1 MNTELKKAY
10 RYCRDLA
17 REKAGNFYYSFV
29 FLPPAKKR
37 AIYALYAFCQ
47 IGDQMADEGIGG
59 QGNDKITDLSFLRE
73 KLDAC
78 YRGEADSLLYL
89 ALNDTIR
96 RFDLPR
102 KLFSELIGG
111 MESDLDFQGFDNFG
125 ELRDY
130 CYKVAST
137 VGLLCVEI
145 FGYKDEAVKDY
156 AVNLGIAL
164 QLTNII
170 RDVKEDKDNG
180 RIYLPREDLAEFGYR
195 EDDLKSESENNQFYE
210 LMNFQYRRAV
220 SFYDKAD
227 KILPGS
233 ELKSQIASEIMKRI
247 YRELLEKIKRENFP
261 VFRKRAALPASH
273 KIRTALSA
281 STKILAG
288 RS

>member
-1 MNTELKKAY
+1 MNHNLKKAY
-10 RYCRDLA
+10 RYCRDQA

-47 IGDQMADEGIGG
+47 AGDQMADEGTGG
-59 QGNDKITDLSFLRE
+59 PGGAGITDLSFLRD
-73 KLDAC
+73 KLNAC
-78 YRGEADSLLYL
+78 YRGEADSPLYL
-89 ALNDTIR
+89 ALHDTVR
-96 RFDLPR
+96 RFDLPQEPF
-102 KLFSELIGG
+102 LELIGG
-111 MESDLDFQGFDNFG
+111 MESDLDFRGFDNFE
-125 ELRDY
+125 ELKEY

-145 FGYKDEAVKDY
+145 FGYEDDAVKDY

-170 RDVKEDKDNG
+170 RDIREDYLNG
-180 RIYLPREDLAEFGYR
+180 RIYLPREDLAEFGY
-195 EDDLKSESENNQFYE
+195 SESDLIADLENDRFYE
-210 LMNFQYRRAV
+210 LMNFQYRRAL

-227 KILPGS
+227 ATLPKR
-233 ELKSQIASEIMKRI
+233 ELKAQIASEIMKRI

-261 VFRKRAALPASH
+261 VFQKRVSLPAGL
-273 KIRTALSA
+273 KIKTALF
-281 STKILAG
+281 TYLQILTR

>member
-1 MNTELKKAY
+1 VNTDLKNAY

-29 FLPPAKKR
+29 FLPSAKKR

-47 IGDQMADEGIGG
+47 VGDQMADEGIGG
-59 QGNDKITDLSFLRE
+59 RGKDKLTDLSFLRE

-78 YRGEADSLLYL
+78 YRGEADSPLYL
-89 ALNDTIR
+89 ALHDSIG
-96 RFDLPR
+96 RFNLPQG
-102 KLFSELIGG
+102 LFHELIEG

-125 ELRDY
+125 GLKDY

-145 FGYKDEAVKDY
+145 FGYEDEAVKDY

-170 RDVKEDKDNG
+170 RDIKEDHVNG
-180 RIYLPREDLAEFGYR
+180 RIYLPLEDMAEFGYP
-195 EDDLKSESENNQFYE
+195 ESDLRAESENDRFYK
-210 LMNFQYRRAV
+210 LMDFQYQRAL

-227 KILPGS
+227 KILPES

-261 VFRKRAALPASH
+261 VYRKRVSLPAGL
-273 KIRTALSA
+273 KIKLALS
-281 STKILAG
+281 TCLNILTG
-288 RS
+288 KS